1 MIHLA
6 TRVSQSERLQELA
19 AKVTLVTI
27 GLLVTTLWTLLL
39 NKSIYQERI
48 MFLAVKLSFYFLLE
62 KAVLIK
68 VEEYTPS
75 DLCL

>member
-6 TRVSQSERLQELA
+6 TRVSQSERLQALA
-19 AKVTLVTI
+19 VTI
-27 GLLVTTLWTLLL
+27 GLLVTTLWTLPL

-48 MFLAVKLSFYFLLE
+48 MFRAVKLSFYFLLG

>member
-6 TRVSQSERLQELA
+6 TSVSQSERLQALA
-19 AKVTLVTI
+19 VTI
-27 GLLVTTLWTLLL
+27 GLLVTTLWTLPL

-48 MFLAVKLSFYFLLE
+48 MFLAVKLSFYFLLG